1 MSKVIVISLTAVFLS
16 GCGLTKESNKQ
27 KPDPR
32 VIPYELGMKIP
43 DVKPHIDSKGRI
55 NSMYDPT
62 VHCHTMHY
70 PGRQPQ
76 LICRI
81 VR

>member
-1 MSKVIVISLTAVFLS
+1 MNKIIATSLSAFILS
-16 GCGLTKESNKQ
+16 GCGLAKESNLQ

-32 VIPYELGMKIP
+32 VVPYVMGMNIP
-43 DVKPHIDSKGRI
+43 DAKPHIDSKGRI

-62 VHCHTMHY
+62 VHCHTLHY

-76 LICRI
+76 LLCRI